1 MERDMALVHFTMQM
15 GINSKVNFQTIK
27 KMDGAS
33 QLMNMGFASWIN
45 TMMIGQL
52 HWFLNQT
59 KKLTQDKAQIHSLNN
74 QN

>member
-33 QLMNMGFASWIN
+33 
-45 TMMIGQL
+45 
-52 HWFLNQT
+52 
-59 KKLTQDKAQIHSLNN
+59 
-74 QN
+74 